1 MEYSNAELIKRIEK
15 NKKKQKDLAHIT
27 DKKALTSEDKI
38 KISLCKHFVQFAIA
52 KRMKMK
58 EVSELID
65 IPASRLSE
73 FVNYKLTKFTIDQL
87 IKSLVLLSKHDA
99 KIRAYLDMIEQAVE
113 VPTLKVND
121 SKKITK
127 KLKEAS
133 TQSYARV

>member
-1 MEYSNAELIKRIEK
+1 MSYTNEEILKRIEK
-15 NKKKQKDLAHIT
+15 NKKNKKKLVHIT

-38 KISLCKHFVQFAIA
+38 KISLCKHFVQFAVGN
-52 KRMKMK
+52 RLKMK
-58 EVSELID
+58 EVSELVG

-87 IKSLVLLSKHDA
+87 IKSLVLLARHDA
-99 KIRAYLDMIEQAVE
+99 KIKGYLQMIEQAIE
-113 VPTLKVND
+113 VPALKVKD

-133 TQSYARV
+133 VPSYAY